1 MTVRG
6 ALRPAAVLRADWLRR
21 PPALRHPARAALQ
34 SKHVPHA
41 LRNSADSLTGSAE
54 RRQPRSRTG
63 SGAAIAQALRFCRS
77 LRGSGSEGNAGAC
90 RNSAA
95 GLAGIRASYLLVAPE
110 IQGNP
115 SCAHTRLCRQ
125 RPSGAATTGSDWTSS
140 GADRGAPQASQ
151 RRTYRPIKTAIARG
165 LPSQQW
171 SGVRRSSQPG
181 HRGGAPL

>member
-1 MTVRG
+1 MSERAGRRSRRSRTGEWKMTVRG

-54 RRQPRSRTG
+54 RRRIRSRTG
-63 SGAAIAQALRFCRS
+63 CGAAATRASARL
-77 LRGSGSEGNAGAC
+77 GSG
-90 RNSAA
+90 
-95 GLAGIRASYLLVAPE
+95 RAR
-110 IQGNP
+110 QCWRCG
-115 SCAHTRLCRQ
+115 CAHARRVGND
-125 RPSGAATTGSDWTSS
+125 PSGAATTGSDWTSS

-165 LPSQQW
+165 LPAPSQQW

-181 HRGGAPL
+181 HRGGAPAL